1 MGPRWLNNTF
11 EPLEIEF
18 IQFYLNV
25 NAAYNFELNNKN
37 FININSQSCYLDSKN
52 YITNELFRF
61 GGMNSIRGFSE
72 NSLQANFYSAF
83 LTEYRYMFSKSA
95 YIHSIADYAIYQDL
109 TNISNPKKIK
119 NLIGIGIGVGIET
132 KNGILRIILTNG
144 QQNQQE
150 IQLYNTIVNI
160 CYNVKF

>member
-1 MGPRWLNNTF
+1 
-11 EPLEIEF
+11 
-18 IQFYLNV
+18 
-25 NAAYNFELNNKN
+25 
-37 FININSQSCYLDSKN
+37 
-52 YITNELFRF
+52 
-61 GGMNSIRGFSE
+61 MNSIRGFSE
-72 NSLQANFYSAF
+72 NSLQANFYSAI
-83 LTEYRYMFSKSA
+83 LTEYRYLFSKSA